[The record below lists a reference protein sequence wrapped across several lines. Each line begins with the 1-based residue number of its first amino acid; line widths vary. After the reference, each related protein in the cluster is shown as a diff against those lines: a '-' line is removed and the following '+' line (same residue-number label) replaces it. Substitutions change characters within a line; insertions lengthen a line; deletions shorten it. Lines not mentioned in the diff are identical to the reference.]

1 MNYRTQLFQLK
12 TCGNDD
18 DTHPRGYFLTVVDE
32 EDIMVHGTPEQIAA
46 FEAMTVDEKR
56 DYLDK
61 LADYMQQV
69 FEEHPDFGFSNLLKK
84 TWEILKQD
92 EEDAKAREID
102 NG

>member
-1 MNYRTQLFQLK
+1 MNYKTQLFQLNI
-12 TCGNDD
+12 CGQDD
-18 DTHPRGYFLTVVDE
+18 DTCPRGYFLTVVEE
-32 EDIMVHGTPEQIAA
+32 EDIRAHGTPEQIEA

-69 FEEHPDFGFSNLLKK
+69 FEEHPAFGFSNLLKK
-84 TWEILKQD
+84 TWEIIKQD
-92 EEDAKAREID
+92 EEDAKARETD